1 MDKNEF
7 YQRYSDGELES
18 KSISSYE
25 ETVNPHNIIGDRDW
39 NPDHPHFWTHHN
51 NTKEYW
57 LNRVDSGQT
66 DNSPPIKVQK
76 CGDKYVIEDD
86 GNHRVAAAKEL
97 NRPVK
102 VEVVGKYTES
112 GQARF
117 NSSVKATAA
126 SAGNNNAAAFNESAK
141 GYSSYPASR
150 NRGNAPSRL
159 MSR

>member
-25 ETVNPHNIIGDRDW
+25 ETVNPHDIIEDRDW
-39 NPDHPHFWTHHN
+39 NPDHPQFWTHHN
-51 NTKEYW
+51 NTKESY
-57 LNRVDSGQT
+57 LNRVGSGQT

-97 NRPVK
+97 NRSIK
-102 VEVVGKYTES
+102 VEVVGEYAES
-112 GQARF
+112 GQSRF
-117 NSSVKATAA
+117 NSSAKTTVA
-126 SAGNNNAAAFNESAK
+126 SAGNNNASAFNESVK
-141 GYSSYPASR
+141 GYSSSPTSSSR
-150 NRGNAPSRL
+150 ENAPSRW
-159 MSR
+159 MGR